1 MCFIDHNIGIGIS
14 IIHIIVLRNDTTNII
29 LWKIDRDMVDD
40 NIKLYQLFEVIK
52 L

>member
-40 NIKLYQLFEVIK
+40 KRLLNYINCLKL
-52 L
+52 